1 MPTKTGHPTASLFQP
16 DPSPTSTDSMHPP
29 FFWRTASATIR
40 SSTGK
45 SSGRPPITQQ
55 MAGAQEAI
63 LGQSSAHSWRL
74 KICGRHFFQAKERMR
89 MFPKIM
95 VKIIQ
100 YPCKSI
106 VNYGIF
112 YVVTAFFVP
121 RFSWIRMNLW
131 LFMCKK
137 QASIIGPW
145 LSNKSGSIW
154 KLIPLYLAVTAHLE
168 YIMTHSI
175 CSLTLHDDSVTSLL
189 SLR

>member
-1 MPTKTGHPTASLFQP
+1 MPTKPAIQP
-16 DPSPTSTDSMHPP
+16 LPSFNLIRPQLALTQCTLP
-29 FFWRTASATIR
+29 FFGEQLPQPFAAPQEIFRPATDHSTNGRSTRGDLRPKFGTFLALGDLWTA
-40 SSTGK
+40 
-45 SSGRPPITQQ
+45 
-55 MAGAQEAI
+55 
-63 LGQSSAHSWRL
+63 
-74 KICGRHFFQAKERMR
+74 FFQAKERMR
-89 MFPKIM
+89 MFPKKM